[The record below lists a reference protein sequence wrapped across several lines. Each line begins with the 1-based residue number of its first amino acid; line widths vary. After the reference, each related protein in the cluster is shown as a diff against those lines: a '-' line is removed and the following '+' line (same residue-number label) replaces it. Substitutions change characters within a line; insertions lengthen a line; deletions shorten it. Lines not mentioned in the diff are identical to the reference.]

1 MSLQKVKNALLTVG
15 VPVNHYSAIKKPNR
29 YIVWAEESQAS
40 AIWADECMVD
50 QAIQGTIDY
59 FTRTEY
65 DANAEA
71 IEQALNDTQI
81 SFALN
86 SVQREDETGYIH
98 HEWIFEVFADG
109 DDSV

>member
-1 MSLQKVKNALLTVG
+1 MSLQTVKSALVTVG
-15 VPVNHYSAIKKPNR
+15 VPVNHYAAIKKTDK
-29 YIVWAEESQAS
+29 YIIWAEDSQAS
-40 AIWADECMVD
+40 AIWADGRMED
-50 QAIQGTIDY
+50 QAILGTIDY

-65 DANAEA
+65 DANADA
-71 IEQALNDTQI
+71 IEQALNDAQI